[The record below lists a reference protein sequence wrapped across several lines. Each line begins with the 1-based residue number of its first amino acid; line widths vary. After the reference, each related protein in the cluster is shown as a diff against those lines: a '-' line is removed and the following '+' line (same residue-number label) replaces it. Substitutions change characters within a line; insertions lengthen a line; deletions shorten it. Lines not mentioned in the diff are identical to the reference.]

1 MLFANRCIVVIGL
14 AAALTTAPT
23 VVYAQTG
30 QTSQATME
38 FNLAAQPLARALLAV
53 GSQANVIVTFDP
65 AIVRG
70 RRAAALKGQYTVRQ
84 AFDRLLAGSGL
95 VLRTTLRG
103 TFLIEP
109 VDGAKLPH
117 AAATPSSSTY
127 NFNLRAQSL
136 AATLQ
141 AIHHITDRKITLEAG
156 VRDVLH
162 KNVTAIHGTMTPFQA
177 LQQALAGT
185 NLQVAVSPTGA
196 LTIGTG
202 SYLRTLKTITVIG
215 HVTGLTATRTST
227 PLREIPQS
235 VSIIGPQRISDQNLF
250 GLTDVMN
257 QVPGISVEESDQL
270 NSSFYSRGF
279 LINSYHV
286 DGGAAMD
293 LVFPND
299 TLPDMSEYSRVE
311 VLRGADALFGG
322 AGNPG
327 GTINLVRKQPH
338 EEPEL
343 SLNQSIGSWD
353 TYRTVLDATGPM
365 GFGGKLLGRVVGMY
379 EHQNFFYQTATSQ
392 KKKLYGIVEYKV
404 SPSTLVTLGGSIMLR
419 HDIPMTIGLPR
430 YLDGGDIHLPRSTF
444 FGMPWEYEHAHTSE
458 AFAQLTHRFG
468 KKWKFKF
475 QATRTHEDSD
485 QLYADLY
492 GPVQRG
498 TGDLA
503 SPIDVRG
510 ASLSNTSLLG
520 NAQLS
525 GSFDIDGWRQ
535 DVLVGTDFSRN
546 DTSYGGPVTFYSQPV
561 SVFNLQYFA
570 IPQLNPP
577 VYSEATSVSTKQ
589 TGLYAALRLRAI
601 VHGLSVVIGARDN
614 RYRQGGQ
621 FFFQAGSFVQHQVD
635 PVSRFNG
642 KVNPFAGATYDLGKH
657 YSVYASYAGIYAPG
671 EGGDR
676 AADGSLVPGTLT
688 GVNIELGGKGAW
700 YGGLLNGSVALFKIN
715 QSGLPLFVSSSAVVP
730 NCCYVNG
737 SNRSH
742 GFELELDGR
751 LTSNWMVGIGYTF
764 NINREAALPGSTNVP
779 LDSETPRQLLK
790 LWTNYRLPVD
800 GRRWS
805 VGGEL
810 HAQTSNYVNGLVC
823 SGATSLTGGCLAPET
838 SFNVTQG
845 AYAVFGLRVA
855 YNISPDWSLAVNL
868 NNVFDRVYYQTI
880 GSPTCCSF
888 YGAPRNVMVTLHGR
902 IF

>member
-1 MLFANRCIVVIGL
+1 MFFAHRCIVAIGF
-14 AAALTTAPT
+14 AVALTTAPA
-23 VVYAQTG
+23 VVSAQTG
-30 QTSQATME
+30 NPGQGTFTFE
-38 FNLAAQPLARALLAV
+38 LASQPLARALLAV
-53 GSQANVIVTFDP
+53 GSQANVTVTFDP

-70 RRAAALKGQYTVRQ
+70 RRADALKGQYTVRQ

-95 VLRTTLRG
+95 VVHRTPGG

-109 VDGAKLPH
+109 GGGSDRSH
-117 AAATPSSSTY
+117 AAVPASSSTY
-127 NFNLRAQSL
+127 NFDLRAQSL

-141 AIHHITDRKITLEAG
+141 AIRLITGQKITLQAG
-156 VRDVLH
+156 VSGYLRKSVPA
-162 KNVTAIHGTMTPFQA
+162 VRGTMTPLQA

-185 NLQVAVSPTGA
+185 NLQVASSP
-196 LTIGTG
+196 IGTLTVVT
-202 SYLRTLKTITVIG
+202 SDYLRTLQTITVIG

-235 VSIIGPQRISDQNLF
+235 VSVIGQERISDQNLF
-250 GLTDVMN
+250 DLTDVMN

-293 LVFPND
+293 LIFPND
-299 TLPDMSEYSRVE
+299 TLPDTSEYTQVE
-311 VLRGADALFGG
+311 ILRGADALFGG

-327 GTINLVRKQPH
+327 GTINLVRKRPQ
-338 EEPEL
+338 EQPEL

-379 EHQNFFYQTATSQ
+379 EHQNFFYQTATSE
-392 KKKLYGIVEYKV
+392 KKKLYGVVEYKV
-404 SPSTLVTLGGSIMLR
+404 SPATLVTLGGSLMLR
-419 HDIPMTIGLPR
+419 RDIPMTIGLPR

-458 AFAQLTHRFG
+458 AFAKLTHRFG
-468 KKWKFKF
+468 KKWKLKV
-475 QATRTHEDSD
+475 QATRTHENSD
-485 QLYADLY
+485 QLFADLY

-503 SPIDVRG
+503 MPIDVRG
-510 ASLSNTSLLG
+510 ALLSNTSLLG
-520 NAQLS
+520 NGELS
-525 GSFDIDGWRQ
+525 GSFNIDGWRQ
-535 DVLVGTDFSRN
+535 DLLMGVDYSRN
-546 DTSYGGPVTFYSQPV
+546 ETSYGGPVTFYTMPV

-577 VYSEATSVSTKQ
+577 VYSESTAVTTKQ

-614 RYRQGGQ
+614 RYTQGGQ
-621 FFFQAGSFVQHQVD
+621 FSFRAGSFIQHLVD

-642 KVNPFAGATYDLGKH
+642 KVNPFAGITYDLGKH
-657 YSVYASYAGIYAPG
+657 YSVYASYTGIYAPG
-671 EGGDR
+671 EGGNR
-676 AADGSLVPGTLT
+676 AADGSLVPSTLT
-688 GVNIELGGKGAW
+688 GVNIELGVKGAW
-700 YGGLLNGSVALFKIN
+700 FGGLLNGSLALFKIK

-751 LTSNWMVGIGYTF
+751 LTANWVVGAGYTF
-764 NINREAALPGSTNVP
+764 NINREAALPGSTNIP

-805 VGGEL
+805 VGGDL
-810 HAQTSNYVNGLVC
+810 HAQTSSFSSGLVC
-823 SGATSLTGGCLAPET
+823 SGATSLMGGCLAPET
-838 SFNVTQG
+838 IFNVTQG
-845 AYAVFGLRVA
+845 TYAVVGLRAA
-855 YNISPDWSLAVNL
+855 YRLSPDWSVAINL
-868 NNVFDRVYYQTI
+868 NNIFDRVYYQTI

-888 YGAPRNVMVTLHGR
+888 YGAPRNFMVTLHGQM
-902 IF
+902 F

>member
-1 MLFANRCIVVIGL
+1 MLFAHRCIAAIAL
-14 AAALTTAPT
+14 AVALTTAPA
-23 VVYAQTG
+23 VVSAQTG
-30 QTSQATME
+30 NSDQGTFTFE
-38 FNLAAQPLARALLAV
+38 LAPQPLARALLAV
-53 GSQANVIVTFDP
+53 GSQANVTVTFDP

-70 RRAAALKGQYTVRQ
+70 RRTDALNGRYTVRQ

-95 VLRTTLRG
+95 VLHETAG
-103 TFLIEP
+103 GAFLIEAG
-109 VDGAKLPH
+109 DESGSPH
-117 AAATPSSSTY
+117 AVVPASSSTY
-127 NFNLRAQSL
+127 DFDLRPQSL
-136 AATLQ
+136 GATLW
-141 AIHHITDRKITLEAG
+141 AIRHITGEKIELQAG
-156 VRDVLH
+156 VREDLN
-162 KNVTAIHGTMTPFQA
+162 KNVTAVRGTMTLLQA
-177 LQQALAGT
+177 LRQVLAGT
-185 NLQVAVSPTGA
+185 NLQVVVSPAGT
-196 LTIGTG
+196 LTVGT
-202 SYLRTLKTITVIG
+202 SKYLRTLETIKVVG
-215 HVTGLTATRTST
+215 HITGLTATRTST

-235 VSIIGPQRISDQNLF
+235 VSVIGHERINDQNLF
-250 GLTDVMN
+250 DLTDVMN

-293 LVFPND
+293 LIFPND
-299 TLPDMSEYSRVE
+299 TLPDTSEYSQVE

-338 EEPEL
+338 EQPEF
-343 SLNQSIGSWD
+343 SLDQSIGSWD
-353 TYRTVLDATGPM
+353 TYRTVLDATGPI
-365 GFGGKLLGRVVGMY
+365 GFDGKLLGRVVGMY

-392 KKKLYGIVEYKV
+392 KKKLYGIVKYKL
-404 SPSTLVTLGGSIMLR
+404 SPSTVVTLGGSLMLR
-419 HDIPMTIGLPR
+419 RDIPMTIGLPR

-475 QATRTHEDSD
+475 QATRTHENSN
-485 QLYADLY
+485 QLFADLY

-498 TGDLA
+498 TGNLA
-503 SPIDVRG
+503 TPIDVRG
-510 ASLSNTSLLG
+510 ALLSNTSLLG

-535 DVLVGTDFSRN
+535 DLLVGMDYSRN
-546 DTSYGGPVTFYSQPV
+546 ETSYGGPVTFYTAPV

-570 IPQLNPP
+570 VPQLNPP
-577 VYSEATSVSTKQ
+577 VYSESTLVTTKQ
-589 TGLYAALRLRAI
+589 TGLYAALRLRAL

-621 FFFQAGSFVQHQVD
+621 FSFQAGSFSQHMVD
-635 PVSRFNG
+635 PVSRFDG

-657 YSVYASYAGIYAPG
+657 YSVYASYAGIYSPG
-671 EGGDR
+671 ESGDR
-676 AADGSLVPGTLT
+676 AADGSLVPSTFT
-688 GVNIELGGKGAW
+688 GVNIELGVKGAW
-700 YGGLLNGSVALFKIN
+700 YGGLLNGSLALFNIK

-742 GFELELDGR
+742 GFEFELDGR
-751 LTSNWMVGIGYTF
+751 LTANWVVGAGYTF
-764 NINREAALPGSTNVP
+764 NINREAALPGTTHVP

-805 VGGEL
+805 VGGDL
-810 HAQTSNYVNGLVC
+810 HAQTSSFSSGLVC
-823 SGATSLTGGCLAPET
+823 SGATSLMGGCLAPET
-838 SFNVTQG
+838 PFNVTQG
-845 AYAVFGLRVA
+845 TYAVIGLRAA
-855 YNISPDWSLAVNL
+855 YRLGPGWDLAINL
-868 NNVFDRVYYQTI
+868 NNIFDRVYYQTI

-888 YGAPRNVMVTLHGR
+888 YGAPRNFMVTLHGR
-902 IF
+902 MF